1 MVDVFISY
9 SRGNQDAVR
18 QLAEAVKRLGY
29 VVWWDDE
36 LPPHLSYG
44 DVITEKIGA
53 AKAAIVVWSAGSIG
67 SEWVRA
73 EADLARNQKKLIQTA
88 LDNCMPPMPFNQIQF
103 ASIGDWNGASDHP
116 GWRKVKA
123 SLTALC
129 GPPPGESG
137 TSLSEPPAPPPPPE
151 APPAPTSLSEPTA
164 PPVVAPP
171 LHEPTQRTQP
181 VIVFAPAPRK
191 SNTVLV
197 AAIAASVAVI
207 LVIGGITLFRNRAP
221 AGTVPANAVAAAAAA
236 PGNAQTG
243 AANASGEGREER
255 QDGSEAAD
263 GRSAADTGRDPS
275 ETLPGSDSRRLTED
289 DIEGLSVAQLRLAR
303 NEIYARHG
311 RTFADPALSAH
322 FSRYSW
328 YEPTS
333 DEVALSPVEQA
344 NVEFL
349 SAAENR

>member
-18 QLAEAVKRLGY
+18 RLAEAVKQLGY

-53 AKAAIVVWSAGSIG
+53 AKAAIVVWSEGSIS

-88 LDNCMPPMPFNQIQF
+88 LDDCMPPMPFNQIQF
-103 ASIGDWNGASDHP
+103 ASIGDWDGASDHP
-116 GWRKVKA
+116 GWRKVMA

-129 GPPPGESG
+129 GPPPAEAATGARPAPTLPPPLPEVP
-137 TSLSEPPAPPPPPE
+137 PPAPQV
-151 APPAPTSLSEPTA
+151 PPAPA
-164 PPVVAPP
+164 PQFAQPVQ
-171 LHEPTQRTQP
+171 PTQPTQP
-181 VIVFAPAPRK
+181 VIVLAPASGRT
-191 SNTVLV
+191 NTILV
-197 AAIAASVAVI
+197 AAIAASLAVI
-207 LVIGGITLFRNRAP
+207 LLIGGIALFRNRAP
-221 AGTVPANAVAAAAAA
+221 ATAAPVNAVAAAAA
-236 PGNAQTG
+236 PGNVQDD
-243 AANASGEGREER
+243 AASASGEGEE
-255 QDGSEAAD
+255 EAGDDPASAD
-263 GRSAADTGRDPS
+263 SGYAAVGGDPP
-275 ETLPGSDSRRLTED
+275 ETIPGSDSRRLTED
-289 DIEGLSVAQLRLAR
+289 DIEGLGAAQLRLAR

-311 RTFADPALSAH
+311 RTFADPALRAH

-333 DEVALSPVEQA
+333 SQVALSAVEQA

-349 SAAENR
+349 QAAEAR